1 MKKSVAFIM
10 VACMV
15 VLAISGCG
23 GQSGKIDEIKSAGE
37 LVMLTN
43 AYFPPFEFIGDDQ
56 KITGVDVMIAQ
67 TIADKLGV
75 KLNIVDMEFDGIVG
89 AVQAGKGDIGAAGM
103 TIKPDRL
110 ESVDFSPEYYTS
122 SQYMIVKAD
131 DTSVTKPED
140 LAGKII
146 GVQSGT
152 TGDLYATDELPGMNA
167 APSSV
172 ERYKTG
178 IDAAMALLAGK
189 LDAVIIDELP
199 ARAIVAENAGLKV
212 VEQMLTEESYAIAVP
227 KGDEAFKKLVDEV
240 LGELIASGKIDEWV
254 KQYSMN

>member
-1 MKKSVAFIM
+1 MKKSVAFVM

-15 VLAISGCG
+15 VLAISGCA
-23 GQSGKIDEIKSAGE
+23 GQSGKIDKIKSAGE

-67 TIADKLGV
+67 AIADELGV

-110 ESVDFSPEYYTS
+110 ESVDFSSEYYTS
-122 SQYMIVKAD
+122 SQYMIVAQD
-131 DTSVTKPED
+131 NTTITKPED

-152 TGDLYATDELPGMNA
+152 TGDFYATDDLAAMNA

-178 IDAAMALLAGK
+178 IDAAMSLLAGK
-189 LDAVIIDELP
+189 IDAVIIDELP

-212 VEQMLTEESYAIAVP
+212 VEQMLTQESYAIAVP
-227 KGDEAFKKLVDEV
+227 KDDAAFKELVYKVVDK
-240 LGELIASGKIDEWV
+240 LIADGKIDEWV
-254 KQYSMN
+254 KQYTMN